1 MKSHQQTWIQT
12 FIMCIAIGALVP
24 ACGDDGSPDD
34 GPGNPPLCRVVSAGD
49 PWWNQSFSE
58 QTKMFH
64 AEFDVTPSASSIDA
78 MVGLGDGSASKDP
91 NLAAI
96 VRFNPAGTIEAR
108 AGSEYRADVMW
119 AYQAGVRY
127 HIRLDVDVRTHTY
140 SVWLRNDSGPY
151 TAIARGYPFHTE
163 QAGVARLNNVAGK
176 VDSRAGTLEI
186 CGFQVVADA
195 TTADSCLIVTA
206 GDGFVSVPLPD
217 ATVLGTVTFR
227 AMPSG
232 PNIDAVIGLSA
243 GPAKSESDLA
253 TTVRFAPSG
262 RLDVR
267 HGDEYRAD
275 VSLPYGA
282 ENRDFRLITNLR
294 SHTYSVLESDGSDAL
309 ELARQY
315 QFRTEQAAVSHLD
328 HLSAIVKSPQGSVTI
343 CQIQGAPS
351 TGVAYGREGN
361 YTVVPLAGDQAL
373 VSDGAMTWRLD
384 ADGRTLAQ
392 IARGGEL
399 AVDAL
404 GNVFIASLADTTLT
418 VDTYDQSFGSRWQTT
433 ETVLAGSTIQAMAT
447 DATGAMLIGLVTPG
461 QRRVTVLRFTA
472 GGACEVLLSIMGEHV
487 TLDGNQPIVA
497 WNEGGRIRI
506 ARFAATG
513 KLVWTRAFVGHA
525 RITAMTVDSSHNVLF
540 GGELETAI
548 DFGGGALPTESN
560 PDGGPVNGFIVELSG
575 AGAHVFSRKTGYAM
589 VGGIAANGTRIVVS
603 STERTQF
610 RYLRLSWFDAA
621 GTPVAGPRFNTGFG
635 EHGLGGRAWIG
646 ASGRVW
652 WQLGTQWPVMSIWP
666 YLVVLTP

>member
-1 MKSHQQTWIQT
+1 
-12 FIMCIAIGALVP
+12 MCIAIGALVP
-24 ACGDDGSPDD
+24 ACGDDGIPDD

-49 PWWNQSFSE
+49 PWWNQSFSDR
-58 QTKMFH
+58 TKMFH

-78 MVGLGDGSASKDP
+78 MVGLGDGRASKAP
-91 NLAAI
+91 KLAAI

-140 SVWLRNDSGPY
+140 SVWLRNDSGLY
-151 TAIARGYPFHTE
+151 TAIARDYPFHTE

-176 VDSRAGTLEI
+176 VDSKAGTLEI

-195 TTADSCLIVTA
+195 TTADGCLIVTA
-206 GDGFVSVPLPD
+206 GDGFVSPPLPD

-243 GPAKSESDLA
+243 GPAKGVSDLA
-253 TTVRFAPSG
+253 TTVRFAPNG

-294 SHTYSVLESDGSDAL
+294 SHTYSVLESHGSNAL

-328 HLSAIVKSPQGSVTI
+328 HLSAIVQSPQGSVTI

-361 YTVVPLAGDQAL
+361 YAVLPLAGDQAL

-384 ADGRTLAQ
+384 ADGRILAQ
-392 IARGGEL
+392 VARGGEL

-404 GNVFIASLADTTLT
+404 GNVFIASIAGTTLT
-418 VDTYDQSFGSRWQTT
+418 VDTYDQSFGSRWHTT

-447 DATGAMLIGLVTPG
+447 DATGAVLIGFVTPG
-461 QRRVTVLRFTA
+461 QKRVTVFRFTA
-472 GGACEVLLSIMGEHV
+472 GRACEVLLSIMGEYV
-487 TLDGNQPIVA
+487 TLDGDQPIVA
-497 WNEGGRIRI
+497 WNEGGKLRI
-506 ARFAATG
+506 ARFDATG
-513 KLVWTRAFVGHA
+513 KVVWARAFAGRA
-525 RITAMTVDSSHNVLF
+525 KITAMTVDSSHNVLF
-540 GGELETAI
+540 GGELETAM
-548 DFGGGALPTESN
+548 DFGGGMLPTFSHPN
-560 PDGGPVNGFIVELSG
+560 GGPVNGFIVELSR
-575 AGAHVFSRKTGYAM
+575 AGAHVFSRKSGYAM
-589 VGGIAANGTRIVVS
+589 VGGIAANGTRIVLS
-603 STERTQF
+603 STERTQL

-621 GTPVAGPRFNTGFG
+621 GTPVAGPGFDTGFG
-635 EHGLGGRAWIG
+635 ERGLGGRAWIG

-652 WQLGTQWPVMSIWP
+652 WQLETQWPVMSIWP